1 MANAIIGPNLYD
13 ANRNLVTYGKV
24 LLIKGMLQNN
34 HKVAHIRMQRI
45 AELTLNAQ
53 LAPNSHDV
61 H

>member
-1 MANAIIGPNLYD
+1 MANAIIEPDLYK

-34 HKVAHIRMQRI
+34 GKVAHIRMQRI

-53 LAPNSHDV
+53 LAPKSHDF